1 MKEKKISLVTY
12 VLSLII
18 MAVIVA
24 IFMIAIFNQKGNKEQ
39 ENMIQ
44 ENLIDDHSSTQTTEK
59 SIINDVSYIGIE
71 IEDESKGEL
80 AYTDPLIIKDE
91 TIIND
96 LKEIVNNGEKW
107 TNVDEEL
114 GAGGFFES
122 SPIITFYLSN
132 GNKVY
137 LISKDNIKDDINAFA
152 IYYNEDASDKTIYKT
167 KTNIEEY
174 TLNLYKKNSVTQSVT
189 NSVEQP
195 VKNSVAQDDYF
206 IIYNGREIQKEV
218 GVKQT
223 SDMEISEKNK
233 KKYNTKYFNY
243 EDGKYKGE
251 TTGIFGKEE
260 TYEGQSI
267 VSNVSKIA
275 ISKKYNAIPRNITK
289 MKTIPEEL
297 KKEKMYPVQVL
308 HPSTGESVSV
318 NFEDLKVKSVDLDG
332 DNKLEYIVCWNL
344 DIEEGE
350 YEDSHAECSSGI
362 ILFDSKFN
370 KIAQLVS
377 IKQEFK
383 NNEEKKDKKEET
395 YVFDIDDVECIDID
409 SDGKMEILIDLPSW
423 EGFNY
428 SLLKYDNGKIEGKVD
443 YKASLE
449 P

>member
-1 MKEKKISLVTY
+1 MKEKRISLVTY
-12 VLSLII
+12 IISLII
-18 MAVIVA
+18 LLVVVVIIMV
-24 IFMIAIFNQKGNKEQ
+24 AIFNQKENKEQ
-39 ENMIQ
+39 KNSIVQ
-44 ENLIDDHSSTQTTEK
+44 DNSLQTTEEN
-59 SIINDVSYIGIE
+59 IISNVSYIGIQ

-91 TIIND
+91 QVINNLKNII
-96 LKEIVNNGEKW
+96 NNGEEW

-114 GAGGFFES
+114 GEGGFFEA
-122 SPIITFYLSN
+122 SPIVTFYLSD
-132 GNKVY
+132 GNKLY
-137 LISKDNIKDDINAFA
+137 LLARDNMKDDINVFA
-152 IYYNEDASDKTIYKT
+152 IYYKEDASDKTIYKT

-174 TLNLYKKNSVTQSVT
+174 ILNLYKKNSVTQSVT
-189 NSVEQP
+189 NSV
-195 VKNSVAQDDYF
+195 AQDDFF
-206 IIYNGREIQKEV
+206 IVYNGREIQKDV

-223 SDMEISEKNK
+223 SDMETSENNK
-233 KKYNTKYFNY
+233 KKYNIKYYNY
-243 EDGKYKGE
+243 ENGQYKGE
-251 TTGIFGKEE
+251 TKGTFGKEE

-289 MKTIPEEL
+289 MKVIPEEL
-297 KKEKMYPVQVL
+297 KNEKMYPVQVL

-350 YEDSHAECSSGI
+350 YEDSHAESSSGI
-362 ILFDSKFN
+362 ILFDNTFN
-370 KIAQLVS
+370 KISQLVS

-383 NNEEKKDKKEET
+383 NNQDKKEKKEET
-395 YVFDIDDVECIDID
+395 FVFNIDDVECIDID
-409 SDGKMEILIDLPSW
+409 NDGKMEVLIELPSW
-423 EGFNY
+423 EGFKY

-443 YKASLE
+443 YKASIE

>member
-18 MAVIVA
+18 MAVVVA
-24 IFMIAIFNQKGNKEQ
+24 ILMIAIFNQKGNREQ
-39 ENMIQ
+39 KNIIQ
-44 ENLIDDHSSTQTTEK
+44 ENLVKNYSSTQTTEK
-59 SIINDVSYIGIE
+59 SIISDVSHIGIQ

-91 TIIND
+91 NIINN
-96 LKEIVNNGEKW
+96 LKEIVNNGEEW

-114 GAGGFFES
+114 GEGGYFEAT
-122 SPIITFYLSN
+122 PIITFYLKN

-137 LISKDNIKDDINAFA
+137 LLARDNMKDDINVFA
-152 IYYNEDASDKTIYKT
+152 IYYKEDASDKTIYKT

-174 TLNLYKKNSVTQSVT
+174 TLNLYKKNSVS

-195 VKNSVAQDDYF
+195 VTNSVAQDNYF
-206 IIYNGREIQKEV
+206 IVYNGREIQKEV

-223 SDMEISEKNK
+223 SDMETSENNK
-233 KKYNTKYFNY
+233 KKYNTIYYNY
-243 EDGKYKGE
+243 ENGQYKGE
-251 TTGIFGKEE
+251 TKGIFGKEE

-289 MKTIPEEL
+289 MKVIPEEL
-297 KKEKMYPVQVL
+297 KKEKMYPLQVL

-350 YEDSHAECSSGI
+350 YEDSHAESSSGI
-362 ILFDSKFN
+362 ILFDNTFN
-370 KIAQLVS
+370 KISQLVS

-383 NNEEKKDKKEET
+383 NNQDKKDKKEET
-395 YVFDIDDVECIDID
+395 FVFDIDDVECIDID
-409 SDGKMEILIDLPSW
+409 NDGKMEVLIELPSW
-423 EGFNY
+423 EGFTY
-428 SLLKYDNGKIEGKVD
+428 SLLKYDNGKIEGTVD
-443 YKASLE
+443 YKASIK

>member
-1 MKEKKISLVTY
+1 MKEKRISLVTY
-12 VLSLII
+12 IISLII
-18 MAVIVA
+18 LLVVVVIIMV
-24 IFMIAIFNQKGNKEQ
+24 AIFNQKENKEQ
-39 ENMIQ
+39 KNSIVQ
-44 ENLIDDHSSTQTTEK
+44 DNSLQTTEEN
-59 SIINDVSYIGIE
+59 IISNVSYIGIQ

-91 TIIND
+91 QVINNLKNII
-96 LKEIVNNGEKW
+96 NNGEEW

-114 GAGGFFES
+114 GEGGFFEA
-122 SPIITFYLSN
+122 SPIVTFYLSD
-132 GNKVY
+132 GNKLY
-137 LISKDNIKDDINAFA
+137 LLTRDNMKDDINIFA
-152 IYYNEDASDKTIYKT
+152 IYFKEDASDKTIYKT

-174 TLNLYKKNSVTQSVT
+174 ILNLYKKNSVTQSVT
-189 NSVEQP
+189 NSV
-195 VKNSVAQDDYF
+195 AQDDFF
-206 IIYNGREIQKEV
+206 IVYNGREIQKDV

-223 SDMEISEKNK
+223 SDMETSENNK
-233 KKYNTKYFNY
+233 KKYNIKYYNY
-243 EDGKYKGE
+243 ENGQYKGE
-251 TTGIFGKEE
+251 TKGTFGKEE

-289 MKTIPEEL
+289 MKVIPEEL
-297 KKEKMYPVQVL
+297 KNEKMYPVQVL

-350 YEDSHAECSSGI
+350 YEDSHAESSSGI
-362 ILFDSKFN
+362 ILFDNTFN
-370 KIAQLVS
+370 KISQLVS

-383 NNEEKKDKKEET
+383 NNQDKKEKKEET
-395 YVFDIDDVECIDID
+395 FVFNIDDVECIDID
-409 SDGKMEILIDLPSW
+409 NDGKMEVLIELPSW
-423 EGFNY
+423 EGFKY

-443 YKASLE
+443 YKASIE

>member
-1 MKEKKISLVTY
+1 MKEKRISLVTY
-12 VLSLII
+12 IISLII
-18 MAVIVA
+18 LLVVVVIIMV
-24 IFMIAIFNQKGNKEQ
+24 AIFNQKENKEQ
-39 ENMIQ
+39 KNSIVQ
-44 ENLIDDHSSTQTTEK
+44 DNSLQTTEEN
-59 SIINDVSYIGIE
+59 IISNVSYIGIQ

-91 TIIND
+91 QVINNLKNII
-96 LKEIVNNGEKW
+96 NNGEEW

-114 GAGGFFES
+114 GEGGFFEA
-122 SPIITFYLSN
+122 SPIVTFYLSD
-132 GNKVY
+132 GNKLY
-137 LISKDNIKDDINAFA
+137 LLARDNMKDDINVFA
-152 IYYNEDASDKTIYKT
+152 IYYKEDASDKTIYKT

-174 TLNLYKKNSVTQSVT
+174 ILNLYKKNSVTQSVT
-189 NSVEQP
+189 NSV
-195 VKNSVAQDDYF
+195 AQDDFF
-206 IIYNGREIQKEV
+206 IVYNGREIQKDV

-223 SDMEISEKNK
+223 SDMETSENNK
-233 KKYNTKYFNY
+233 KKYNIKYYNY
-243 EDGKYKGE
+243 ENGQYKGE
-251 TTGIFGKEE
+251 TKGTFGKEE

-289 MKTIPEEL
+289 MKVIPEEL
-297 KKEKMYPVQVL
+297 KNEKMYPVQVL

-350 YEDSHAECSSGI
+350 YEDSHAESSSGI
-362 ILFDSKFN
+362 ILFDNTFN
-370 KIAQLVS
+370 KISQLVS

-383 NNEEKKDKKEET
+383 NNQDKKDKKEKT
-395 YVFDIDDVECIDID
+395 FVFDIDDVECIDID
-409 SDGKMEILIDLPSW
+409 NDGKMEVLIELPSW
-423 EGFNY
+423 EGFKY
-428 SLLKYDNGKIEGKVD
+428 SLLKYDNGKIEGKMD